1 MGLQGSKPIPAL
13 NNNGADNKS
22 LENPKEHL
30 PEQEGSCR
38 AGRDQWEMQ
47 WHN

>member
-13 NNNGADNKS
+13 NNNGADDKS

-30 PEQEGSCR
+30 PEQESSSR
-38 AGRDQWEMQ
+38 AGSDQWEMQ
-47 WHN
+47 

>member
-30 PEQEGSCR
+30 LEQEGSCR
-38 AGRDQWEMQ
+38 AGRDRWEMQ
-47 WHN
+47 